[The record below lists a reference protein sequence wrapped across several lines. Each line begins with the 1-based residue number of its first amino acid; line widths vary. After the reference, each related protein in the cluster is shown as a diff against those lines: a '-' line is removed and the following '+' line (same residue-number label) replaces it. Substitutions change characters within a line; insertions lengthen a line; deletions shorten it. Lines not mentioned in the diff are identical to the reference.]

1 MNGEEMLVQELQ
13 RLDRL
18 DREAQLDL
26 DDELEGEDSEMELE
40 LLASRVRAAR
50 LAGA

>member
-1 MNGEEMLVQELQ
+1 MNGEQMLVQELQ

-26 DDELEGEDSEMELE
+26 DDELEGEDTGMELE